1 MEEFH
6 LVVGLDIS
14 RKIPAQHRD
23 DMELALAGR
32 LPTQSIGSC
41 MAITR
46 KHHLD
51 ALGQLQ

>member
-23 DMELALAGR
+23 DTEPALAR
-32 LPTQSIGSC
+32 WLTTQSI
-41 MAITR
+41 
-46 KHHLD
+46 
-51 ALGQLQ
+51 